1 VTELRLRPRTVSELV
16 DAAFALYRQDA
27 TQYILVAAIGNAP
40 LLILQLIMPAA
51 NPATPE
57 QVLASVIP
65 VFLLSIGSWIT
76 YALMSGVVVRLG
88 SRYYLGEHPDLGA
101 TIAAVLPRVPSL
113 MLASLIKGFFLF
125 LGFLLFIV
133 GVFYMIARYF
143 SVSTVIVLEGQ
154 GPFSAFGR
162 SANLSRDRKGHIL
175 LTLLLVYII
184 YFILSIGVTALA
196 ALSNSHVI
204 QVVTASLYTIVAF
217 PVIALTE
224 MMLYYDARIRGEAFD
239 LEQMAASLDAGSA
252 APAAGGAT
260 A

>member
-40 LLILQLIMPAA
+40 LLILQLILPAA

-57 QVLASVIP
+57 QVVASVAP
-65 VFLLSIGSWIT
+65 VFLLAIGSWIT

-162 SANLSRDRKGHIL
+162 SASLSKDRKGHIL

-184 YFILSIGVTALA
+184 YFVLSIGVTAFA
-196 ALSNSHVI
+196 ALSNSHVV
-204 QVVTASLYTIVAF
+204 QVVAASLYTIVAF

-239 LEQMAASLDAGSA
+239 LEQMAASLDAGRA